1 MTENDIRSSEQ
12 ALASE
17 FEPAAQSSL
26 LEKAQQRTEDPPMQR
41 SLPDR
46 FRDSDTGDVRTE
58 ALIEAYL
65 ELETQLEGRPA
76 REIPDSP
83 DGYAL
88 SLNTDLLATDA
99 EVNAKLHAAGFDQN
113 QAQLVYDLAAS
124 HLLPMVAEVA
134 SAYEAEGQVARLKQD
149 FGGDEHWREVS
160 RQMQVWG
167 KGHLPADVY
176 GILATT
182 REGVLAMHKMMAG
195 GEPALLGN
203 TRGEKTLPTEA
214 ELKQM
219 MRDPRY
225 WRDQDK
231 SLVEK
236 VREGFRQ
243 IYDN

>member
-1 MTENDIRSSEQ
+1 MSESNTRHDEQ
-12 ALASE
+12 AIDPASVSATE
-17 FEPAAQSSL
+17 TFAPQDTQQPAPDHAV
-26 LEKAQQRTEDPPMQR
+26 RR

-46 FRDSDTGDVRTE
+46 FLDDITGDVRTE
-58 ALIEAYL
+58 ALVDAYL
-65 ELETQLEGRPA
+65 DLQAQLAELPL
-76 REIPDSP
+76 REIPKSP
-83 DGYAL
+83 DDYEIEVR
-88 SLNTDLLATDA
+88 TDLFASDA
-99 EVNAKLHAAGFDQN
+99 EVNRKLHEAGFDQN

-134 SAYEAEGQVARLKQD
+134 STYEAEGQIAKLKQD
-149 FGGDEHWREVS
+149 FGGDEQWQEVS
-160 RQMQVWG
+160 RQMQTWG
-167 KGHLPADVY
+167 KRHLPAEAF

-203 TRGEKTLPTEA
+203 AGEDRAAPTEA

-225 WRDQDK
+225 WRDQDAA
-231 SLVEK
+231 LVER